1 MLEES
6 QEEKLEA
13 RQFSFEYVFSKL
25 NTNMYKCEI
34 CDKEFE
40 KQMALA
46 GHKAH
51 HVKRNGLD
59 IVYQKER
66 AKKQKE
72 DNRITYLKKPEYC
85 TQCNIII
92 EYDKF
97 LTKSADRRT
106 HLKIGKSYNY
116 FCTHSCAATYN
127 NTHKTKGNR
136 KSKLEFYLEKE
147 LPLLYPNLEFHFNRK
162 DAINSELDVYIPSLK
177 LAFELNGLFHYEPIF
192 GENKLEQ
199 IQNNDK
205 RKFQAC
211 LERNIELCIIDSSKL
226 KYFKESNARPYLDI
240 IVNIIKEKLV

>member
-1 MLEES
+1 
-6 QEEKLEA
+6 
-13 RQFSFEYVFSKL
+13 
-25 NTNMYKCEI
+25 MYKCEI

-40 KQMALA
+40 REMALA

-59 IVYQKER
+59 IMAAKEKGKR
-66 AKKQKE
+66 DKE
-72 DNRITYLKKPEYC
+72 INTMKYLENPEYC
-85 TQCNIII
+85 TQCNILIG
-92 EYDKF
+92 YDKF
-97 LTKSADRRT
+97 LEKSADKRT
-106 HLKIGKSYNY
+106 HLKQGKSYNY

-147 LPLLYPNLEFHFNRK
+147 LPLIYPNLEFNFNRK
-162 DAINSELDVYIPSLK
+162 DTINSELDIYIPNMK

-192 GENKLEQ
+192 GESKLEQ

-211 LERNIELCIIDSSKL
+211 LERGIELCIIDSSQL
-226 KYFKESNARPYLDI
+226 KYFKESNAKPYLDI
-240 IVNIIKEKLV
+240 IVNIIKQKLV